1 MTPGEFAF
9 MTEKESLQEIKAM
22 LERIEG
28 IIDTRLIGIVAPED
42 DERQAIQK
50 YEAMKRKGELELREI

>member
-1 MTPGEFAF
+1 MAPGELAL

-50 YEAMKRKGELELREI
+50 YEDLKRKGELELREI